1 MKEEPGYTNEQ
12 KTREMIDWWS
22 KEGITSWKMVVTKDS
37 VIIAN
42 KKKNKKKIKRKENI
56 RLSKGVNE
64 WAW

>member
-22 KEGITSWKMVVTKDS
+22 KEGITSWKMVVNKDS

-42 KKKNKKKIKRKENI
+42 KKKTKKKIKGKENI

>member
-22 KEGITSWKMVVTKDS
+22 KEGITSWNMVVNKES

-42 KKKNKKKIKRKENI
+42 KKIKNKKIKRKENI